1 MSGEER
7 QHKNAEQGGRGVPKA
22 LQFSNKWD
30 EKVAAGGKKRSWPKA
45 TGSGGPWRHAQKK
58 SRPSRIRVERAASK
72 YAQQPTVLAAGRQ
85 GRYGRAAFNEG
96 WIVMR

>member
-30 EKVAAGGKKRSWPKA
+30 EKVAAGGKSAIDPAPRPGGTPKRNPA
-45 TGSGGPWRHAQKK
+45 QAEFGLSGQHQ
-58 SRPSRIRVERAASK
+58 SML
-72 YAQQPTVLAAGRQ
+72 QQPTVLAAGKR

>member
-30 EKVAAGGKKRSWPKA
+30 EKVAAGGKSAIDPAPR
-45 TGSGGPWRHAQKK
+45 RHAQKK
-58 SRPSRIRVERAASK
+58 SRPGRIRVERAASE
-72 YAQQPTVLAAGRQ
+72 YAQQPTVLAAGKR

>member
-30 EKVAAGGKKRSWPKA
+30 EKVAAGGKSAIDPGPRPGGTPKRSPCP
-45 TGSGGPWRHAQKK
+45 G
-58 SRPSRIRVERAASK
+58 RIRLEWAVSE
-72 YAQQPTVLAAGRQ
+72 YAQQLACCEGMVGER
-85 GRYGRAAFNEG
+85 GRYGRAAFIEG